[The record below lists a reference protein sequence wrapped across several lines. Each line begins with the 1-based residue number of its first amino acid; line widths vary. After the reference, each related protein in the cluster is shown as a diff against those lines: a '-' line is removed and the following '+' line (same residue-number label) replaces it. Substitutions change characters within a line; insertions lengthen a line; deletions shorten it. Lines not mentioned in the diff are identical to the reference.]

1 MGTLYV
7 VGAPVGGAGDLT
19 RRAARILT
27 KVALI
32 ATPDRDQA
40 RQLLDQ
46 YNIATDL
53 VSAGSAAALDALAVG
68 DLALLAPGWSPGLA
82 RPGNQLIAAAVER
95 GFPVVSC
102 PGPAL
107 TLTALVISG
116 LPAHSFVHLG
126 HLSRQQFDRGELL
139 ASLAAEQR
147 TLVVTTSLQD
157 LPGILQDLHS
167 ALGHRPVVVVSTPE
181 GRPDVAW
188 RGTLDEY
195 PSGTQAPAAG
205 AGEPSLA
212 GGSLAESSE
221 PLPDER
227 HSDHVVLVIGG
238 AQGQTYRWEEE
249 RLRAEVHALRQQG
262 LSASQIGRQLAAR
275 SGWPRRDVYQ
285 LAVQDAPPGA
295 DMEWDSH
302 AEPE

>member
-1 MGTLYV
+1 M
-7 VGAPVGGAGDLT
+7 
-19 RRAARILT
+19 LT

-32 ATPDRDQA
+32 ATPDRGRA

-53 VSAGSAAALDALAVG
+53 VSAGSTAALDALALG

-82 RPGNQLIAAAVER
+82 MSGHQLIAAAIER

-126 HLSRQQFDRGELL
+126 HLSRRQPDRKELL
-139 ASLAAEQR
+139 TSIAAERR

-157 LPGILQDLHS
+157 LPAILQDLYS
-167 ALGHRPVVVVSTPE
+167 ALGQRPVGVVSTPE
-181 GRPDVAW
+181 GRTDVAW
-188 RGTLDEY
+188 RGMLGEY
-195 PSGTQAPAAG
+195 PGGTQTPTVS
-205 AGEPSLA
+205 AGEPSPA
-212 GGSLAESSE
+212 GGNSAESAES
-221 PLPDER
+221 LPDR
-227 HSDHVVLVIGG
+227 RNSNLVVLVIGG
-238 AQGQTYRWEEE
+238 GQEQASRWAEE
-249 RLRAEVHALRQQG
+249 RLRAEVQALRQQG
-262 LSASQIGRQLAAR
+262 LSASQIGRQLAAQ

-285 LAVQDAPPGA
+285 LAVKVAPTGA
-295 DMEWDSH
+295 DMGWDSH